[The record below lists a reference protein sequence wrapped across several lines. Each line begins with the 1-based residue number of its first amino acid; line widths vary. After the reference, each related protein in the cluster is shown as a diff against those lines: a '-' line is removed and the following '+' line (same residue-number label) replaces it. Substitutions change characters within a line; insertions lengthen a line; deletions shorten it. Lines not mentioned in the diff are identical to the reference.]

1 MNLYRL
7 DKLDIQ
13 QLDLLRRC
21 AKCVSK
27 DDCRPILGHVKV
39 TRLSDFWY
47 VEATDTHR
55 LIIARFKI
63 DEKTDVDS
71 LPPDGLYTLKVTTKF
86 AEFISGMEGAFP
98 DSYRVIP
105 FEGKPFTYMPKDEN
119 PLHYAFQSEIP
130 VHGEE
135 GFMQPLKFRG
145 DKAMHIEHS
154 CKRLTF
160 LKPVAVNYE
169 YTMTMPDGLYWQADE
184 RYPLATRV
192 RNGSCDYIAILMP
205 MALENF

>member
-7 DKLDIQ
+7 DKLDSQ

-27 DDCRPILGHVKV
+27 DDRRPILEHVKV
-39 TRLSDFWY
+39 TRMTDFWY

-63 DEKTDVDS
+63 DENTNVDS
-71 LPPDGLYTLKVTTKF
+71 LPPDGLYILKVTAKL
-86 AEFISGMEGAFP
+86 AEFTSGMEGAFP

-105 FEGKPFTYMPKDEN
+105 FEGQPFTYMPKDEN
-119 PLHYAFQSEIP
+119 PLSYAFQSDIP

-135 GFMQPLKFRG
+135 GLVQPLKLKG
-145 DKAMHIEHS
+145 EKALYIDHTWKKIEV
-154 CKRLTF
+154 
-160 LKPVAVNYE
+160 LKHLAVNYE
-169 YTMTMPDGLYWQADE
+169 YVINMPNGLYWQAE
-184 RYPLATRV
+184 HLRPICTRV
-192 RNGSCDYIAILMP
+192 RNSSCEYIAILMP
-205 MALENF
+205 MDLENF

>member
-7 DKLDIQ
+7 DKLDLT

-27 DDCRPILGHVKV
+27 DDTRPILQHVRV

-71 LPPDGLYTLKVTTKF
+71 LPSDGLYTLKVTAKL
-86 AEFISGMEGAFP
+86 AEFTSGVEGAFL
-98 DSYRVIP
+98 DSHRVIP
-105 FEGKPFTYMPKDEN
+105 FEGKPFEYMPKDRNHLE
-119 PLHYAFQSEIP
+119 YAFQSDIP

-135 GFMQPLKFRG
+135 GLMQPLAFRG
-145 DKAMHIEHS
+145 EKAMHIEHS
-154 CKRLTF
+154 CRKLTI

-169 YTMTMPDGLYWQADE
+169 YTMTMPDGLYWQEDE

-192 RNGSCDYIAILMP
+192 RNSSCEYIAVLMP
-205 MALENF
+205 MRFDSF